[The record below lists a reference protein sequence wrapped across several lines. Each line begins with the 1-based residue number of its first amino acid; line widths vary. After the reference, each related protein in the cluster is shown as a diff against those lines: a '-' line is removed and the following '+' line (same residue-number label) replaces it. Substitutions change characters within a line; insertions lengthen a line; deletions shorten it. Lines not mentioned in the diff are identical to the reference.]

1 LNSKLSAKDNNV
13 VIEEIKEEEKPGK
26 GCINRILEYLSIAIF
41 KYSKT
46 FFLLQTILYGF
57 LLFFTYKQGLY
68 K

>member
-46 FFLLQTILYGF
+46 IFLLQTILYGF